1 MREKRVLEG
10 EGFLV
15 SVRRVMQ
22 KSIVLWLHNTNRM
35 TDFKMSQMTGQLTSD
50 DIITAKLDDS
60 IGRRASK
67 AIVQPLAPTIISLNS
82 GNGAEA
88 SACHSQSRRR

>member
-35 TDFKMSQMTGQLTSD
+35 TDLKMSQMTGQLTSD
-50 DIITAKLDDS
+50 D
-60 IGRRASK
+60 
-67 AIVQPLAPTIISLNS
+67 S